1 MALFR
6 VAEEGVLLVEEE
18 MPVRVA
24 FLVEVDLVLALLR
37 EVQEVPGGAACRPGV
52 GVEVQNE
59 QRERESTKAIGQA
72 IIGNK
77 RFDVGQSKTMLT
89 DQRPIRRRR

>member
-6 VAEEGVLLVEEE
+6 GVEEAVLLVGEE

-52 GVEVQNE
+52 GAEAQNE
-59 QRERESTKAIGQA
+59 QEESTKAIGLA

-89 DQRPIRRRR
+89 HQRPIRRPR